1 MLIFGILTKGFG
13 LPVLVLLIGNPR
25 NFTSKVCSLKALFFF
40 FLIVRAEKKNPLRNF
55 LIK

>member
-25 NFTSKVCSLKALFFF
+25 KFTSKVCSLKALFFF
-40 FLIVRAEKKNPLRNF
+40 LLGLKKK
-55 LIK
+55 ICCVIS